1 MEVASPALKAYLLLK
16 LLNGL
21 RRGDLLRLSLESLPA
36 NGIHVRMSKTGACYV
51 SLQKTASGFDSLW
64 RRFMSKVLRGTS
76 IRERFQEKDLRK
88 KTASD
93 MTLQSASRCLD
104 MRRPKPHA
112 AIIGSVEN
120 VLTRT
125 LCPILLWRFQ
135 SSMRLVADPL
145 AGDGLVGTLKKTK

>member
-93 MTLQSASRCLD
+93 MTLQSAQSLLGHAAAETTRRHYRLRGEYVD
-104 MRRPKPHA
+104 PHTLPNSFMEIPELNAARSGPAGGRRPRRDLE
-112 AIIGSVEN
+112 EN
-120 VLTRT
+120 
-125 LCPILLWRFQ
+125 
-135 SSMRLVADPL
+135 
-145 AGDGLVGTLKKTK
+145 